1 MVFYQLHAPISRN
14 EFGKSPIS
22 LALKEVGRG
31 LSWNTT
37 GASMDDLDKE
47 MKLSFID
54 EARQLLE
61 AAEQCFLD
69 LETKAG
75 EPEVIENLFRLAHNM
90 KGTSR
95 AVGFGEVA
103 EFTHQLENLL
113 LKLKERTLAVDDETV
128 NLLLA
133 CNDHLKHMV
142 ENLSTNL
149 DATFDSSE
157 LVKNICIKLEGG
169 SIAASG
175 GSVGAGSAEAT
186 SATEEAL
193 VQENS
198 HGANFRPGIE
208 MVEDD
213 PAPLDGVAQFPL
225 AHHAGATAAPAAPAS
240 GGGGKKAPAAAQ
252 QTQAD
257 ESIRVSV
264 SRLERLSDF
273 IGELVILQTVLNQH
287 KTEIQSQLMQRT
299 IGQLGKLSKEIQD
312 ISMSLRMIPLRQT
325 FAKLQRIVRDT
336 SKALGKTVELTL
348 AGEQTEVDKTVLEHI
363 SDPLVHIV
371 RNAID
376 HGLEMP
382 DERVATGKSKSGNVQ
397 IRAFHQGNNLVI
409 EVQDDG
415 KGIDAKKL
423 IKKSI
428 EKGIIPPGT
437 TMSDAE
443 ALNLIFMPGFSTK
456 DQVSEISGRGVGL
469 DVVKTNVE
477 RLGGTVQLESNIG
490 RGSCFRVFL
499 PLTLAIV
506 DGMVVQVGEERYVV
520 PIANVHETVQP
531 KREDIHFVT
540 GRGEMLALRDSV
552 LPLFRLS
559 GLLKANTPKDKL
571 RESHQMIAI
580 VVNSRKEPFAVL
592 VDDIIRQ
599 QQIVIKK
606 LGAEIR
612 EQKGLTGSA
621 ILGDGRPA
629 LILDLNDLVEKINIA
644 SGGQTR
650 NPGMSQAA

>member
-1 MVFYQLHAPISRN
+1 
-14 EFGKSPIS
+14 
-22 LALKEVGRG
+22 
-31 LSWNTT
+31 
-37 GASMDDLDKE
+37 MDELDKE

-54 EARQLLE
+54 EARQLLGE
-61 AAEQCFLD
+61 AEQCFLD
-69 LETKAG
+69 LETNMG

-113 LKLKERTLAVDDETV
+113 LKLKEKTLAVDDETV
-128 NLLLA
+128 NLLLE
-133 CNDHLKHMV
+133 CNDHLTHMV
-142 ENLSTNL
+142 ETLSSDL
-149 DATFDSSE
+149 EATFDSTE
-157 LVKNICIKLEGG
+157 LCQKIAIKLDGG
-169 SIAASG
+169 SIGNVMSSSTSIEEGFIPSVEDFERSGVDLGDEGLPVPRAADFDSQ
-175 GSVGAGSAEAT
+175 
-186 SATEEAL
+186 EEY
-193 VQENS
+193 S
-198 HGANFRPGIE
+198 HEKNFKPSIE
-208 MVEDD
+208 MVEED
-213 PAPLDGVAQFPL
+213 PIPLDSVPQFPL
-225 AHHAGATAAPAAPAS
+225 AHQSAANSIPTNAPSGAGAPPASS
-240 GGGGKKAPAAAQ
+240 GGGAKKSATSNNS
-252 QTQAD
+252 QTD
-257 ESIRVSV
+257 ESIRVSL
-264 SRLERLSDF
+264 SRLEKLGNF

-287 KTEIQSQLMQRT
+287 RQEITSQLLQRT

-312 ISMSLRMIPLRQT
+312 ISMSLRMIPLKQT

-336 SKALGKTVELTL
+336 SKALGKTVELSL
-348 AGEQTEVDKTVLEHI
+348 IGEQTEVDKTVLEHI

-382 DERVATGKSKSGNVQ
+382 DERATVGKSQAGRVQ

-409 EVQDDG
+409 EVRDDG
-415 KGIDAKKL
+415 KGVEAKKL
-423 IKKSI
+423 LQKSI
-428 EKGIIPPGT
+428 EKGIVPPGT
-437 TMSDAE
+437 TMSDQD

-477 RLGGTVQLESNIG
+477 RLGGSVQLESTVG
-490 RGSCFRVFL
+490 QGSCFRIIL

-506 DGMVVQVGEERYVV
+506 DGMVVQVSEERYVV

-531 KREDIHFVT
+531 RREDIHYVT
-540 GRGEMLALRDSV
+540 GRGEMLTLRDRV

-559 GLLKANTPKDKL
+559 QLLKINLPADKV
-571 RESHQMIAI
+571 RDSHSSIAI
-580 VVNSRKEPFAVL
+580 VANSRKEPFAVL

-612 EQKGLTGSA
+612 EQKGLSGSA

-629 LILDLNDLVEKINIA
+629 LILDLNDLAEKAMSAAGPSQQN
-644 SGGQTR
+644 STR
-650 NPGMSQAA
+650 SNRMRAA